1 MAPNLERAT
10 LPVPIFLR
18 SSPDCLRSC
27 FILTTLSPRKSR
39 MWMFDVVSNVQR
51 LPCSK
56 ESINKKYLLDYY
68 ETQLWFHYFK
78 KVWCNSRNSNQ
89 SCKTDFALPESQ
101 RFRLLEWTWCVC
113 VCGGGAASSWEVQR
127 RELWTF
133 SLLKEFLPR
142 QQYKTI
148 NFESDQNL
156 QFVIENTCSWD
167 WAELLLPN
175 CVWQE
180 WISTE
185 LQSIP
190 DFMASLSIGVL
201 ISRFYVGGFLVIH

>member
-113 VCGGGAASSWEVQR
+113 VWGGGLHLPEKSNDVSCGHFLSSKSFSHASSIKQ
-127 RELWTF
+127 LIL
-133 SLLKEFLPR
+133 SLIK
-142 QQYKTI
+142 
-148 NFESDQNL
+148 
-156 QFVIENTCSWD
+156 
-167 WAELLLPN
+167 
-175 CVWQE
+175 
-180 WISTE
+180 IS
-185 LQSIP
+185 
-190 DFMASLSIGVL
+190 SL
-201 ISRFYVGGFLVIH
+201 

>member
-1 MAPNLERAT
+1 MRRNFDFT
-10 LPVPIFLR
+10 I
-18 SSPDCLRSC
+18 
-27 FILTTLSPRKSR
+27 SR
-39 MWMFDVVSNVQR
+39 RCGV
-51 LPCSK
+51 
-56 ESINKKYLLDYY
+56 
-68 ETQLWFHYFK
+68 TQGIQT
-78 KVWCNSRNSNQ
+78 KVAKQISLYQ
-89 SCKTDFALPESQ
+89 SLNAFASLNG
-101 RFRLLEWTWCVC
+101 RGVCVC
-113 VCGGGAASSWEVQR
+113 VGGGAASSWEVQR